1 MTRHK
6 GFSLI
11 EILISIAVLSVGILA
26 ILGVYPVVLQ
36 LNQNAWSTSTAL
48 TLAQDKMDEILSKN
62 VTLGASY
69 ESDEPVQL
77 PSCLRRWRGL
87 TIDSYGL
94 QTVSVEVTW
103 KDKNRTRTMTLTS
116 QICP

>member
-1 MTRHK
+1 MSKRK

-11 EILISIAVLSVGILA
+11 EILISIAVLSIGILA
-26 ILGVYPVVLQ
+26 ILGVYPVVLS

-62 VTLGASY
+62 VTLGTSY
-69 ESDEPVQL
+69 QSDEPVQL
-77 PSCLRRWRGL
+77 PSCARRWRGL
-87 TIDSYGL
+87 TVDPYGL

-103 KDKNRTRTMTLTS
+103 KEKNRTRNMTLTS